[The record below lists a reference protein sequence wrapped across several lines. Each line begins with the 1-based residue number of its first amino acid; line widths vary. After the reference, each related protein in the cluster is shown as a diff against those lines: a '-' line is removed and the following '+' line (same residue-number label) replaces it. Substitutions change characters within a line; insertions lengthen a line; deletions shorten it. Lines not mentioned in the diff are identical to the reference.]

1 MSAVESFLCQCLS
14 DPIFESASET
24 DPTLNMMNMYTS
36 SVIIDRGQ
44 DEDNASKALLLSAPF
59 MAVAGQKLSS
69 VSGPGF
75 ITAWHVR
82 HH

>member
-1 MSAVESFLCQCLS
+1 MSAVESVLFQCFL
-14 DPIFESASET
+14 DPIFESVSET
-24 DPTLNMMNMYTS
+24 DPTLNMNMYTS
-36 SVIIDRGQ
+36 SMIINRSQ